1 MKILNRYMYNS
12 SMDVNDAV
20 EGLIDPRIYQYEQ
33 FFDVTTSMYFRKQ
46 PSEVIRAWKFFVSLI
61 KAGVEPT
68 LNVFY
73 DDLNLP
79 VILGP
84 AHINRVFKKEPVLCL
99 YVCEDSTYGEVI
111 AIDFE
116 MF

>member
-1 MKILNRYMYNS
+1 MLILSRDIFHS

-20 EGLIDPRIYQYEQ
+20 GELIDPRMYQYEQ
-33 FFDVTTSMYFRKQ
+33 FFDITTSIYFRKQ

-61 KAGVEPT
+61 NAGVEPT
-68 LNVFY
+68 LDVFY
-73 DDLNLP
+73 NELNLP
-79 VILGP
+79 AIFGSTL
-84 AHINRVFKKEPVLCL
+84 INRVFKKEPVLCL

-116 MF
+116 LF